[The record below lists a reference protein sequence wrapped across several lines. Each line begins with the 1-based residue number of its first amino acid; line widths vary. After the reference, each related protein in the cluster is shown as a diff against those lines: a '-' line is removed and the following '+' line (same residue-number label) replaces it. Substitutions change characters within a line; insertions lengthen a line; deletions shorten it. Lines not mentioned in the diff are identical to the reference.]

1 MRSFKRVQVSPTM
14 LVALVAVILAGAG
27 SATAAKL
34 ITGRDIRNG
43 TIRSEDMSKTLR
55 DRLGNAYI
63 AKLGA
68 DGGLIAGRGVKS
80 SVRSGT
86 GDFQVVFRRSVEHC
100 AAVATPRGTADTE
113 VHGFVTT
120 YTPSADTIR
129 VVLRNPGGNQVDG
142 AGFNLAVVC

>member
-1 MRSFKRVQVSPTM
+1 MRWIRRIEVSPA
-14 LVALVAVILAGAG
+14 VLVAVSAVIVAGAG
-27 SATAAKL
+27 SATAATL
-34 ITGRDIRNG
+34 ITGKDIRNG

-55 DRLGNAYI
+55 ARLGNAYV
-63 AKLGA
+63 AKLGG

-80 SVRSGT
+80 AVRSGT
-86 GDFQVVFRRSVEHC
+86 GDFQVVFRRSVERC
-100 AAVATPRGTADTE
+100 AAVASPRGTADTE

-120 YTPSADTIR
+120 YTPGPDTIR